1 MSHLTVTPAVVPFKR
16 PGLRASHGSFFFLL
30 KQYIKQSI

>member
-16 PGLRASHGSFFFLL
+16 PGLRASHGSPCLLL
-30 KQYIKQSI
+30 KQYLKQSV